1 VKVGATCTVDHARK
15 LHETCRKHEPA
26 EPSDMLDAVRMT
38 QRPAARGE
46 ALTDR
51 AARVELEGEL
61 PVGWLGN
68 LASGLARRGVSIVR
82 GSAERQGKGWRA
94 AFEVVSDESQP
105 THPKDLDFVSFA
117 LEDGTDGSDPVTLE
131 SFVLNVPRRSTA
143 IELTVR
149 GRDRRG
155 FLAALL
161 ERLALLGLFPERI
174 SVETVHG
181 SAADT
186 FWLHSLGG
194 SAPTARSIDALR
206 QFLRGVT
213 SSPSS
218 PGLPTAG

>member
-1 VKVGATCTVDHARK
+1 M
-15 LHETCRKHEPA
+15 P
-26 EPSDMLDAVRMT
+26 

-46 ALTDR
+46 ALTEK

-68 LASGLARRGVSIVR
+68 LAAGLSRRGVSIVR
-82 GSAERQGKGWRA
+82 GSAERQGRGWRA
-94 AFEVVSDESQP
+94 AFEVVADESQAG
-105 THPKDLDFVSFA
+105 HPKDLDFVAFA
-117 LEDGTDGSDPVTLE
+117 LEEAGDGSEPVQLE
-131 SFVLNVPRRSTA
+131 SFVLNVPRRSSA

-194 SAPTARSIDALR
+194 SAPTSRSVDALR
-206 QFLRGVT
+206 EFLRGVT
-213 SSPSS
+213 KAES
-218 PGLPTAG
+218 

>member
-1 VKVGATCTVDHARK
+1 VGATCTGDRPRK

-26 EPSDMLDAVRMT
+26 DPSDMLDAVPMT

-46 ALTDR
+46 ALTEK

-68 LASGLARRGVSIVR
+68 LASGLARRSVSIVR

-94 AFEVVSDESQP
+94 AFEVVADESQP
-105 THPKDLDFVSFA
+105 GHPKDLDFVAFA
-117 LEDGTDGSDPVTLE
+117 LEEADDVTEPVVLE

-161 ERLALLGLFPERI
+161 ERLGQLGLFPERI

-181 SAADT
+181 AAADT
-186 FWLHSLGG
+186 FWLHALGG
-194 SAPTARSIDALR
+194 LAPTPRSVDALR
-206 QFLRGVT
+206 EFLRGVT
-213 SSPSS
+213 NTASST
-218 PGLPTAG
+218 GLR